1 MSEAT
6 FMIFFVPPS
15 ITVNYFAKLK
25 YLKSVYE
32 CKKMHNVH
40 FEYTGCFFNS
50 DTFQMKK
57 KGTKIIFNTI
67 MNYKLKTTYIDV
79 LFHSRVYF
87 VNFKIC
93 SK

>member
-1 MSEAT
+1 
-6 FMIFFVPPS
+6 
-15 ITVNYFAKLK
+15 
-25 YLKSVYE
+25 
-32 CKKMHNVH
+32 
-40 FEYTGCFFNS
+40 
-50 DTFQMKK
+50 MKK
-57 KGTKIIFNTI
+57 TGTKIILNTI

>member
-1 MSEAT
+1 MFSKT
-6 FMIFFVPPS
+6 MM
-15 ITVNYFAKLK
+15 THLLLRYFLNF
-25 YLKSVYE
+25 Y
-32 CKKMHNVH
+32 
-40 FEYTGCFFNS
+40 YTGCFFNS

-57 KGTKIIFNTI
+57 TGTKIILNTI